1 MFCKTHFI
9 VMKNYF
15 WIFSVLFWFG
25 DYHLK
30 MIIMN
35 LKEIFFNKCNLA
47 KLGSRVHK
55 WWGSFVFEMFY
66 MAILPMINTIFHYDT
81 HFLRSISK
89 RS

>member
-1 MFCKTHFI
+1 MFYKTHFI

-15 WIFSVLFWFG
+15 SIISVLFWFG

-30 MIIMN
+30 MIIMD
-35 LKEIFFNKCNLA
+35 LKEIFFNKCNLV

-55 WWGSFVFEMFY
+55 WWWCGFVFKTPY
-66 MAILPMINTIFHYDT
+66 MAMLSRLHTTFYDT
-81 HFLRSISK
+81 RFLRSISV

>member
-1 MFCKTHFI
+1 MFYKIHFI

-15 WIFSVLFWFG
+15 PIFSVLFWFG

-30 MIIMN
+30 MIIMD
-35 LKEIFFNKCNLA
+35 LKEIFFNKCNLV
-47 KLGSRVHK
+47 KLESRVHK
-55 WWGSFVFEMFY
+55 WWCSFVFKMSY

-89 RS
+89 R

>member
-1 MFCKTHFI
+1 MFYKMHFI

-35 LKEIFFNKCNLA
+35 LKEIFFNKCNLTQ
-47 KLGSRVHK
+47 LGSRVHK
-55 WWGSFVFEMFY
+55 WWFSFVFKLSY
-66 MAILPMINTIFHYDT
+66 MAILSMINTVFRYDT

-89 RS
+89 R

>member
-1 MFCKTHFI
+1 MFYKTHFI

-15 WIFSVLFWFG
+15 SIFSVLFWFG

-30 MIIMN
+30 MIIMD
-35 LKEIFFNKCNLA
+35 LKEIFFNKCNLV

-55 WWGSFVFEMFY
+55 WWCSFVFKMSY
-66 MAILPMINTIFHYDT
+66 MAILSRIHTIFYDT
-81 HFLRSISK
+81 HFLRSISI